1 MTATSAVAAERAG
14 FVTRFLAAFVDGFLI
29 WLCLE
34 GAIHT
39 LNVAAHFLRRF
50 APPVS
55 LSQVVLVSAPFLTA
69 LYFVIAW
76 WWRGQTVGKWLLGVR
91 VVSLGGGQ
99 LRLVQSLARFG
110 GYFLSGL
117 PFYLGFLWILG
128 PDRRGFHDRLAR
140 TEVVYCRPTGTVR
153 ISRSYAT

>member
-1 MTATSAVAAERAG
+1 MTATSAVAGDRAG
-14 FVTRFLAAFVDGFLI
+14 FVTRFLAAFVDGFLV

-39 LNVAAHFLRRF
+39 LNVAARFLRLF

-55 LSQVVLVSAPFLTA
+55 LSAIVLVCAPFLTA
-69 LYFVIAW
+69 LYFTIAW
-76 WWRGQTVGKWLLGVR
+76 SWRGQTIGKWLLGVR
-91 VVSLGGGQ
+91 VVSLGGGKV
-99 LRLVQSLARFG
+99 RFVQALLRFG

-128 PDRRGFHDRLAR
+128 PDRRGFHDRLAH
-140 TEVVYCRPTGTVR
+140 TEVVYSGPTGAFR
-153 ISRSYAT
+153 ISRRFAT